1 VYLDIKLFINQVL
14 PRIQV
19 LTLQETYLTIM
30 SSQSPAKLPV
40 NFPDAPEDAT
50 NFTRDTFKAAIV
62 KNPEGWFKY
71 FFEFHQA
78 TTEFKSFYEAAV
90 VETQRTQDV
99 NNTLLDK
106 HTSAIQQRDRVQLQ
120 LEALQAQHSQQRPAG
135 ITKSER
141 LPDPAVF
148 DGTPDKL
155 EGFLLELRGKM
166 SMNADRFPLPQ
177 DKLWYAVTRVSGKA
191 KDQVLPYCVGSS
203 VNLTNLAAFEEL
215 MQNAFGDPDRRGTAQ
230 TTIQH
235 LRQRNQDFSVYLA
248 EFNRHIGYTQWNDEA
263 KKSALL
269 AGISDELRQ
278 HLITVD
284 TTELDTNGLIRTLQ
298 NIDNRHRAA
307 QLASRANTRPRVTT
321 PQPRAF
327 TTNTTPVTP
336 QLPRA
341 WGSAFGT
348 HSSASPSPF
357 STAQQVT
364 TTTAVA
370 PAAGGD
376 PMDLSVARPRGPL
389 SLTEKTYR
397 MQNNLCLYCGGE
409 GHKAMACTVKP
420 PARMQLR
427 QVSFGMPPPEG
438 LKDPKNE

>member
-90 VETQRTQDV
+90 VEAQRTQDV

-177 DKLWYAVTRVSGKA
+177 DKL
-191 KDQVLPYCVGSS
+191 
-203 VNLTNLAAFEEL
+203 
-215 MQNAFGDPDRRGTAQ
+215 
-230 TTIQH
+230 
-235 LRQRNQDFSVYLA
+235 
-248 EFNRHIGYTQWNDEA
+248 
-263 KKSALL
+263 
-269 AGISDELRQ
+269 
-278 HLITVD
+278 
-284 TTELDTNGLIRTLQ
+284 
-298 NIDNRHRAA
+298 
-307 QLASRANTRPRVTT
+307 
-321 PQPRAF
+321 
-327 TTNTTPVTP
+327 
-336 QLPRA
+336 
-341 WGSAFGT
+341 
-348 HSSASPSPF
+348 
-357 STAQQVT
+357 
-364 TTTAVA
+364 
-370 PAAGGD
+370 
-376 PMDLSVARPRGPL
+376 
-389 SLTEKTYR
+389 
-397 MQNNLCLYCGGE
+397 
-409 GHKAMACTVKP
+409 
-420 PARMQLR
+420 
-427 QVSFGMPPPEG
+427 
-438 LKDPKNE
+438 